1 MDPIHRKLAAAVGGL
16 IIAGSAA
23 AQTSV
28 GVGFE
33 YTTGNYGAAESTETI
48 YVPFVLKHETGPWIL
63 KATLPYL
70 RLSGPGNVVGGGPD
84 RIVVPGLESERR
96 TVSGLGDIV
105 ASAFYNLMD
114 ERKGG
119 LGVDLGFKIK
129 LPTAD
134 EQEGLGTGETDYA
147 FQLDFFRPFG
157 ETTLFGSVGYRI
169 YGDPP
174 AGKLDDVP
182 YGSIGLSHR
191 LSPTSSAGAAY
202 DYRPKITPGGSE
214 ISEITGFWS
223 NRLSAQWKVQIY
235 GVVGFSDASPDAGA
249 GVLFEH
255 RF

>member
-1 MDPIHRKLAAAVGGL
+1 MHPIQRSLAAAAGCFIV
-16 IIAGSAA
+16 AGSAA

-28 GVGFE
+28 GVGVE
-33 YTTGNYGAAESTETI
+33 YTTGNYGATESTETL
-48 YVPFVLKHETGPWIL
+48 YMPFVLKHETGPWIL

-96 TVSGLGDIV
+96 TESGLGDIV
-105 ASAFYNLMD
+105 ASAFYNIMD

-134 EQEGLGTGETDYA
+134 EQKGLGTGEADYA

-157 ETTLFGSVGYRI
+157 ATTLFGSVGYRI

-191 LSPTSSAGAAY
+191 LSPTSSVGAAY
-202 DYRPKITPGGSE
+202 DYRPKITAGGSE
-214 ISEITGFWS
+214 ISEITAFWS
-223 NRLSAQWKVQIY
+223 NRLSAEWKVQFY

-249 GVLFEH
+249 GVLLEH

>member
-33 YTTGNYGAAESTETI
+33 YTTGNYGATESTETI

-134 EQEGLGTGETDYA
+134 EQDGLGTGETDYA
-147 FQLDFFRPFG
+147 FQLDFFRPFPQKLCILGHIADLIDFHPAFDAPVERVPLVEG
-157 ETTLFGSVGYRI
+157 EVVSCVS
-169 YGDPP
+169 
-174 AGKLDDVP
+174 AEENHDVRH
-182 YGSIGLSHR
+182 GGAHGALIGLHLIR
-191 LSPTSSAGAAY
+191 LLCCFAHVGNQFGWECF
-202 DYRPKITPGGSE
+202 GGRN
-214 ISEITGFWS
+214 I
-223 NRLSAQWKVQIY
+223 V
-235 GVVGFSDASPDAGA
+235 D
-249 GVLFEH
+249 
-255 RF
+255 